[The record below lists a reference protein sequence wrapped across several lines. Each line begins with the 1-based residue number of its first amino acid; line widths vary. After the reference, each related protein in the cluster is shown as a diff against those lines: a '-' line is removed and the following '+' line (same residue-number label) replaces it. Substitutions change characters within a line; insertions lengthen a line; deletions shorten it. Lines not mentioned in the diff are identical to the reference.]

1 MFTYDETGISGAEY
15 NGTKYS
21 YVKNLQGDVIAIIN
35 AMGGTVVEYKYD
47 AWGNILSVTGS
58 MASTLGAVNPFRY
71 RGYYYDTESGFY
83 YLQSRY
89 YDPQVGRFLN
99 ADGIIGANGGIM
111 GYNMFA

>member
-35 AMGGTVVEYKYD
+35 ARGGTVVEYKYD

-99 ADGIIGANGGIM
+99 AGNTQ
-111 GYNMFA
+111 YRP

>member
-1 MFTYDETGISGAEY
+1 LRDT
-15 NGTKYS
+15 NKYS
-21 YVKNLQGDVIAIIN
+21 YVKNLQGDVVAIIN

-58 MASTLGAVNPFRY
+58 MSATLGAINPFRY
-71 RGYYYDTESGFY
+71 RGCYYDTESGFY

-99 ADGIIGANGGIM
+99 ADSYVSTGQGILGH
-111 GYNMFA
+111 NMFA